1 MCIYGDAQSPDCG
14 QYPLST
20 LGQKEGAEFHGH
32 PTSLLALLGKMTFRD
47 ESADTELQLAS

>member
-20 LGQKEGAEFHGH
+20 LGQKEGAEFHSH